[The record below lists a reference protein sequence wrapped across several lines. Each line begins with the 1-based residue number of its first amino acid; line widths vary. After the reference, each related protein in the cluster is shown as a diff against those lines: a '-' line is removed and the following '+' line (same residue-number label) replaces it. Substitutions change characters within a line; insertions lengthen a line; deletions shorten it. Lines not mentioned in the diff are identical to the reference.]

1 VGYVVK
7 PFDPVELAGVV
18 RDVLERVG
26 RGERD
31 ELNRELADPV

>member
-7 PFDPVELAGVV
+7 PFDPVDLAGIV
-18 RDVLERVG
+18 RDVLERVA

-31 ELNRELADPV
+31 ELNRELADPT